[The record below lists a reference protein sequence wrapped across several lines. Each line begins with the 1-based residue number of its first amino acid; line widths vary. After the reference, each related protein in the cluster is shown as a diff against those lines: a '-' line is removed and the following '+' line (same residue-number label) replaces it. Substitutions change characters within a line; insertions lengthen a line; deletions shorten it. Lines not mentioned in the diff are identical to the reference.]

1 MKITKN
7 QLKELIKLSIADV
20 VSDQDD
26 EDKPFPP
33 KKDDEEKEQVPSK
46 STSSEE
52 DGVKKIKTDIEI
64 NPFDDEEVEEEQ
76 SLEELKFGS
85 KAQYDAYKKKHDI
98 KPGTKVKVGD
108 KTTTHKGKAKMSKK
122 AKSLG
127 DKMADKLN
135 KRMADLEKKSKQG
148 RVKESKGRRCTVKEI
163 KKWFKSLEE
172 NRYKKTYASD
182 ARRVSWMVNN
192 SLSEDYDTMPE
203 TMRKKWVKAEY
214 KKERYMAKK
223 FLLIPLFTTYSLLP
237 ILNSISTSVPP

>member
-7 QLKELIKLSIADV
+7 QLKELIKLSIAEV
-20 VSDQDD
+20 VSEQDD

-98 KPGTKVKVGD
+98 KPGTKIDIAGK
-108 KTTTHKGKAKMSKK
+108 KSKEKGKTKMSKK

-182 ARRVSWMVNN
+182 ARRVSWMVNHIGE
-192 SLSEDYDTMPE
+192 SLDNMPIS
-203 TMRKKWVKAEY
+203 MKKKWSKAQY
-214 KKERYMAKK
+214 GRERYLAKE
-223 FLLIPLFTTYSLLP
+223 FLKSKNVEHKLRE
-237 ILNSISTSVPP
+237 SIRKIIKRFV